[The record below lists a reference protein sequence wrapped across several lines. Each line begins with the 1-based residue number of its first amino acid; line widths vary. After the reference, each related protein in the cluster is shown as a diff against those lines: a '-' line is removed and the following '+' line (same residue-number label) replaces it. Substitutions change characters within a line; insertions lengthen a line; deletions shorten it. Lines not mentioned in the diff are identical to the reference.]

1 MMKTTREY
9 FNSYADR
16 WDEIN
21 RYDEPPEEFRKL
33 VALAG
38 VGRGRCVVD
47 LGCGTGV
54 LIPFLLEAVG
64 GNGLIYAVD
73 IAEKML
79 AKLKSRYDFNNVIPI
94 TAPASDLG
102 GVEGEVDAVICFSS
116 FPHFDDKAATTKEV
130 ARILRSGGRFLI
142 AHFST
147 REEINEFHSRQEY
160 PVCNH
165 FLPDLRE
172 MKALLEDRDLSII
185 HYRNKDGR
193 YELLS
198 SKKD

>member
-1 MMKTTREY
+1 MKTTREY

-16 WDEIN
+16 WDEVN

-33 VALAG
+33 VDLAG
-38 VGRGRCVVD
+38 AGLGSCIVD

-54 LIPFLLEAVG
+54 FIPFLLDAVG
-64 GNGLIYAVD
+64 GTGTIYAVD

-79 AKLKSRYDFNNVIPI
+79 ARLKSRYDFKNVIPI
-94 TAPASDLG
+94 AAQAGDMEGVG
-102 GVEGEVDAVICFSS
+102 GKVDAIICFSS
-116 FPHFDDKAATTKEV
+116 FPHFDDKAAVIKKV

-147 REEINEFHSRQEY
+147 REEINEFHSRQDY

-165 FLPDLRE
+165 YLPDLGE
-172 MKALLEDRDLSII
+172 MKALLEGRGLSII

-198 SKKD
+198 SKRE

>member
-1 MMKTTREY
+1 MKTTREY

-16 WDEIN
+16 WDEVN
-21 RYDEPPEEFRKL
+21 GYDESPEEFRRL

-38 VGRGRCVVD
+38 AGRGRRIVD

-54 LIPFLLEAVG
+54 FTPFLMEAVG
-64 GNGLIYAVD
+64 GTGTIYAVD

-79 AKLKSRYDFNNVIPI
+79 ARLKSRYDFKNVIPI
-94 TAPASDLG
+94 AAPASDLG
-102 GVEGEVDAVICFSS
+102 SVGGGDAIICFSS
-116 FPHFDDKAATTKEV
+116 FPHFDDKAAVIREV

-147 REEINEFHSRQEY
+147 REEINEFHSRQDY

-165 FLPDLRE
+165 FLPDLGE
-172 MKALLEDRDLSII
+172 MKTLLEGRGLSII

-198 SKKD
+198 SKKE